1 MNVALRPLREDEF
14 ASYLEAGI
22 EQYATDMVENG
33 GFLPEAAR
41 QKAETDFT
49 GLFPEGLGTPGVFLF
64 AVELDASRVG
74 HVLFAERELHE
85 RRQAWI
91 YEVWIDPDLRGR
103 GLGRRAMELVEREV
117 RARGLERVEL
127 NVFGGNAVARSLY
140 RSLGYAE
147 RAVIM
152 SKELT

>member
-1 MNVALRPLREDEF
+1 M
-14 ASYLEAGI
+14 
-22 EQYATDMVENG
+22 
-33 GFLPEAAR
+33 
-41 QKAETDFT
+41 
-49 GLFPEGLGTPGVFLF
+49 
-64 AVELDASRVG
+64 
-74 HVLFAERELHE
+74 
-85 RRQAWI
+85 
-91 YEVWIDPDLRGR
+91 WIDPDLRGR